1 MSEFIKS
8 QLSTMEIKIS
18 EKQLGQFEGMLDLL
32 AIWNEKHN
40 LTRLKDRRE
49 QEIYHILDAL
59 SAYKYFEDSTVILDV
74 GTGAGFPGIPLAIM
88 YPEKHFH
95 LVDSNGKKTAY
106 LKQLSKHIGLTN
118 VSIHHARVE
127 TLDIN
132 NIDCITARAVADPQ
146 VIMSITEKF
155 KVSTYLLYVGPNCP
169 KVVNSTLDKLVVPC
183 SNKQHYLLKI
193 DMLYG

>member
-18 EKQLGQFEGMLDLL
+18 EKQLRQFEGMLDLL

-74 GTGAGFPGIPLAIM
+74 GTGAGFPGMPLAIM

-127 TLDIN
+127 TLGID

-146 VIMSITEKF
+146 VIMSITDKF
-155 KVSTYLLYVGPNCP
+155 KASTYLLYVGPNCP

-193 DMLYG
+193 DMSYG